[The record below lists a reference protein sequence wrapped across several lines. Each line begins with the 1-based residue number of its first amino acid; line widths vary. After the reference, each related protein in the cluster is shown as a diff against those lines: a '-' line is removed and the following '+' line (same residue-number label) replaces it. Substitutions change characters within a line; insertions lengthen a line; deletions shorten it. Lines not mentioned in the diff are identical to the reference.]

1 MNKVLII
8 SSNRDKT
15 KVLNQQLS
23 RQGFSCLS
31 SQMTSN
37 LVDEGLQK
45 KADIMILDNHA
56 NAFTM
61 QADDLKAQ
69 LDQMKS
75 VRRIPVLILIEAS
88 MVNVIEQLKEI
99 DDFIMEPYNPTE
111 LAIRIRRCLNRISRN
126 GTDEVLQHDDLII
139 NMANCEVFSSGKLIA
154 LTFKEY
160 ELLKFLAVNKGR
172 VYSREALLNEIW
184 GFDYYGGD
192 RTVDVHI
199 RRLRSKIE
207 DNTHSY
213 VDTVRNIGYKFKENA
228 KITGL

>member
-1 MNKVLII
+1 MNKVLIF
-8 SSNRDKT
+8 SKSRDKA
-15 KVLNQQLS
+15 KVLSQELN
-23 RQGFSCLS
+23 RQGFSCLI

-61 QADDLKAQ
+61 QADNLKAQ
-69 LDQMKS
+69 LDQIKS
-75 VRRIPVLILIEAS
+75 VRRIPILILIDTG
-88 MVNVIEQLKEI
+88 MVKSIEPLKEI

-139 NMANCEVFSSGKLIA
+139 NMANCEVFLSGKLIA

-207 DNTHSY
+207 DSTHSY
-213 VDTVRNIGYKFKENA
+213 VDTVRNIGYKFKEGA

>member
-139 NMANCEVFSSGKLIA
+139 NMANCEVFSSSSL
-154 LTFKEY
+154 
-160 ELLKFLAVNKGR
+160 
-172 VYSREALLNEIW
+172 
-184 GFDYYGGD
+184 
-192 RTVDVHI
+192 
-199 RRLRSKIE
+199 
-207 DNTHSY
+207 
-213 VDTVRNIGYKFKENA
+213 
-228 KITGL
+228 